1 MKKNRTIRKLIM
13 LCILTA
19 FQYTAYAYSF
29 SSTCSTGQTLYYNI
43 LSGTSVAVTYPNS
56 TGSSYYQGYSMPTGS
71 LQIPSIVYHGGVAY
85 DVVSIGSNAFHS
97 CNGLTAVTIPA
108 SVMAIEDR
116 AFEACSGLSSIVIPS
131 SVVSI
136 GVGAFQS
143 CSGLQAVQIGSS
155 VTSIGNVAFEGCS
168 SLQSLNI
175 PNSVLT
181 LGNWAFCNCSSLDT
195 LRIGTS
201 VSQISHNVFAGCDSV
216 RYLHYNARNAVCS
229 YMTADGYRTSL
240 PVASLHTLVI
250 GDSVQTLNPYTFM
263 GAASLATV
271 TIGTNV
277 STIGVSAFRGCS
289 GVDTLYYNARNCS
302 SLSFSGTDTT
312 AGFRPFVQL
321 STLTLGEAVRHIPAY
336 AFYGSSNVSSS
347 IVLPDS
353 LQTIGSHA
361 FQGCSRI
368 GANLSFPSSLLSIGA
383 EAFSNCDS
391 ILFLNTG
398 QSPAVISAGAFRGC
412 DRLFQVTI
420 GNNTPSIAD
429 SAFQGCIRLTS
440 IALGTSVASIGS
452 NAFDGCI
459 RLTAPALPD
468 ALTAIGS
475 KAFFGCLQLGGQLTF
490 PAAVT
495 TIGNNAFANTTPLTL
510 IEVLGSQ
517 PPVIYDSTFAS
528 ATNATIVRVPCG
540 SILTYYMSDYW
551 GDFANLTE
559 GSPYRLTV
567 SVNNSI
573 MGSAAVTQMPTCS
586 SPIAR
591 IQAYANTD
599 YHFIRWNDG
608 NSSNPRTLI
617 INSDSA
623 FMAVFAPDNSYITV
637 TCNDSTRG
645 IVTGSGLYSYNAP
658 VVLTATAFS
667 DYHFQCWSDGNT
679 DNPRYLN
686 AIQDSVFTA
695 IFLSNISTITVNNNN
710 PTMGTVSGSGTYYYQ
725 NPVVISATP
734 FTGHHFTTWNDGI
747 STNPRTVIVSQD
759 SVFTAYF
766 AVNVYTVTATSNNT
780 SMGIVTGGGSYPY
793 LANAELTATA
803 FYGHHFVQWSD
814 GSTVN
819 PRTIQVVSD
828 TALSAWFTPNSYT
841 VTVVSSDTT
850 MGSVFGGGTYNH
862 GATATLSATA
872 AYGYHF
878 VQWNDGNSDN
888 PRILTVTS
896 NATYTAQF
904 ALNTYSLTVL
914 SNNNTMGTVTGSGSY
929 PHNTPV
935 YISAVAN
942 HGYHFVQWSDS
953 VTTNPRL
960 VTMLSNAT
968 YTAQFDFNTYTVTVI
983 SGNGAY
989 GTVSGS
995 GTYNYNTTAV
1005 ITATPNYGY
1014 HFVQWNDGNTDN
1026 PRTVVVTDDIGY
1038 TAQFAVNSYLVT
1050 GLPSSTVAG
1059 TVTGGGNYNYLSTAT
1074 LTAQAAPHYHF
1085 VQWNDGITTN
1095 PRSLI
1100 VTADTLLTALFSP
1113 DSHLVMAIAA
1123 DTLQGSVSG
1132 AGWVAYGST
1141 VTLTAIPAYGWFFT
1155 AWSDGNT
1162 QNPRTV
1168 TVTRD
1173 TSFTALFGTYVY
1185 TVSVAAN
1192 DTLMGTVTGGGIYHY
1207 MTEAI
1212 LQATPAVHHHFE
1224 RWSDGNTSNPRF
1236 VTVTTDS
1243 SLVAIFIPDEQYTV
1257 TVTAS
1262 NNLGTVS
1269 GSGIYYCGDTAILT
1283 ATPNSHVLFRQ
1294 WDDGSTDNPRSLRV
1308 IRNASY
1314 TAIFTPQTFTITA
1327 LSNNPDMGV
1336 VYGGGEYAYGAQITL
1351 LARPFP
1357 DVIFTGWVDGDTNIE
1372 RTVTVTRNATYTAVF
1387 REMLSI
1393 PGTESQEITVIT
1405 QGLDITVTGAESKA
1419 VSLYDIMGRRIA
1431 TAAKATDSET
1441 LRVPTTGVYLL
1452 QVEGTPA
1459 RKVVVR

>member
-1 MKKNRTIRKLIM
+1 M

-29 SSTCSTGQTLYYNI
+29 SSPCGTGQTLYYNI
-43 LSGTSVAVTYPNS
+43 LSDTTVSVTYPNS
-56 TGSSYYQGYSMPTGS
+56 TGNSYYQGYTMPTGT
-71 LQIPSIVYHGGVAY
+71 LQIPSVVYYGGSAY
-85 DVVSIGSNAFHS
+85 HVVSIGSNAFHS

-143 CSGLQAVQIGSS
+143 CSGLQTVQIGSS
-155 VTSIGNVAFEGCS
+155 VSSIGNVAFEGCS
-168 SLQSLNI
+168 SLQSLVI

-181 LGNWAFCNCSSLDT
+181 LGNWAFCNCSLLDT
-195 LRIGTS
+195 LSIGTS
-201 VSQISHNVFAGCDSV
+201 ISQIAHNVFAGCNNV
-216 RYLHYNARNAVCS
+216 HYLHYNARNAVCN
-229 YMTADGYRTSL
+229 YMTTDGYRTSL
-240 PVASLHTLVI
+240 PVAALQTLII
-250 GDSVQTLNPYTFM
+250 GDSVQTLNPYTFI
-263 GAASLATV
+263 AATNLAVV

-277 STIGVSAFRGCS
+277 STIGSNAFYGCS
-289 GVDTLYYNARNCS
+289 GVDTLHYNARNCS

-321 STLTLGEAVRHIPAY
+321 ATLTIGDAVRHIPAY
-336 AFYGSSNVSSS
+336 AFYGCSNVSSA
-347 IVLPDS
+347 ITLPDS
-353 LQTIGSHA
+353 LQTIGGHA
-361 FQGCSRI
+361 FHGCSRM
-368 GANLSFPSSLLSIGA
+368 GANISFPSTLLSIGA

-398 QSPAVISAGAFRGC
+398 QSPAVISEGAFQGC

-420 GNNTPSIAD
+420 GNNTPTIAD

-440 IALGTSVASIGS
+440 VVLGASVVSIG
-452 NAFDGCI
+452 NRAFDGCI
-459 RLTAPALPD
+459 RLVAPMFPD
-468 ALTAIGS
+468 TLSTIGAG
-475 KAFFGCLQLGGQLTF
+475 AFSGCIQLGGQLTF

-510 IEVLGSQ
+510 IEMLGSQ

-528 ATNATIVRVPCG
+528 ATDATVVRVPCG
-540 SILTYYMSDYW
+540 SVLTYYMSNHW
-551 GDFANLTE
+551 SDFTNLTE

-567 SVNNSI
+567 SVNNSL
-573 MGSAAVTQMPTCS
+573 MGSAAITQMPTCS

-591 IQAYANTD
+591 IQAYPNTD

-608 NSSNPRTLI
+608 NISNPRTLI
-617 INSDSA
+617 MNSDSA

-645 IVTGSGLYSYNAP
+645 TVAGSGLYSYNAP

-667 DYHFQCWSDGNT
+667 DYHFQRWSDGNT

-695 IFLSNISTITVNNNN
+695 IFLPNISTIVVNNNN

-734 FTGHHFTTWNDGI
+734 YTGHHFTTWNDGI
-747 STNPRTVIVSQD
+747 SSNPRTVIVSQD
-759 SVFTAYF
+759 SVFTANF
-766 AVNVYTVTATSNNT
+766 AVNVYTVAATSNNT

-803 FYGHHFVQWSD
+803 YYGHHFVQWSD
-814 GSTVN
+814 SSTVN
-819 PRTIQVVSD
+819 PRTLQVISD
-828 TALSAWFTPNSYT
+828 TAFTAFFTPNTYT
-841 VTVVSSDTT
+841 VTVTSNDTI
-850 MGSVFGGGTYNH
+850 MGSVFGSGTYNY
-862 GATATLSATA
+862 GATVTLSATA

-914 SNNNTMGTVTGSGSY
+914 SNNTTMGTVSGSGNY

-935 YISAVAN
+935 YISATPN

-960 VTMLSNAT
+960 VTMTQNAT
-968 YTAQFDFNTYTVTVI
+968 YTAQFDINSYTLTVI

-995 GTYNYNTTAV
+995 GSYNYNTSAV
-1005 ITATPNYGY
+1005 ITATPFYGY
-1014 HFVQWNDGNTDN
+1014 HFVQWNDGNIDN
-1026 PRTVVVTDDIGY
+1026 PRTVVVTDDVGY
-1038 TAQFAVNSYLVT
+1038 TAQFDVNSYLVT
-1050 GLPSSTVAG
+1050 GLPSTTVAG

-1085 VQWNDGITTN
+1085 VQWSDGVTLN
-1095 PRSLI
+1095 PRSFT
-1100 VTADTLLTALFSP
+1100 VVSDTLLTALFSA
-1113 DSHLVMAIAA
+1113 DTHMVVATAA
-1123 DTLQGSVSG
+1123 DTLQGFVFG
-1132 AGWVAYGST
+1132 AGAVPYGST
-1141 VTLTAIPAYGWFFT
+1141 VTLTAIPAYGYFFT
-1155 AWSDGNT
+1155 SWSDGNT
-1162 QNPRTV
+1162 QNPRSV
-1168 TVTRD
+1168 TITSD
-1173 TSFTALFGTYVY
+1173 TAFIALFGTYVY

-1212 LQATPAVHHHFE
+1212 LQATPAIHHHFE

-1243 SLVAIFIPDEQYTV
+1243 SLVAVFSPDAQYTV

-1269 GSGIYYCGDTAILT
+1269 GSGIYYSGDTAILT
-1283 ATPNSHVLFRQ
+1283 ATPNSHVVFRQ
-1294 WDDGSTDNPRSLRV
+1294 WNDGSTENPRALRV
-1308 IRNASY
+1308 IRSATY
-1314 TAIFTPQTFTITA
+1314 TAIFSPQTFTITA

-1336 VYGGGEYAYGAQITL
+1336 VYGGGEYAYGVQVTL

-1357 DVIFTGWVDGDTNIE
+1357 DVAFAGWVDGDTNIE
-1372 RTVTVTRNATYTAVF
+1372 RTVTVTRDATYTAVF

-1393 PGTESQEITVIT
+1393 PSTDSQEITVIT
-1405 QGLDITVTGAESKA
+1405 QGLDIKVTGAESKA
-1419 VSLYDIMGRRIA
+1419 VSLYDIMGRRIVA
-1431 TAAKATDSET
+1431 VTKATDSET